1 MNVKKRIL
9 VAALALTGCATA
21 LPGLAVTIAGPGT
34 AVNTPEQAASVVNAV
49 VTSIDVQRG
58 VLKDELPA
66 SVAQADGVYVYSA
79 GLGWDAAQVFGGRAR
94 CIGELDALVAAVC
107 AEARPGDHVLVM
119 SNGGFGGIHDKLLA
133 RLAKGRDAEAA
144 A

>member
-58 VLKDELPA
+58 VLVA
-66 SVAQADGVYVYSA
+66 SGRTYRFDPGAVSFSDDRREPSAA
-79 GLGWDAAQVFGGRAR
+79 GLASLRAGSKVTLR
-94 CIGELDALVAAVC
+94 TVPANGQNRLLQII
-107 AEARPGDHVLVM
+107 ARD
-119 SNGGFGGIHDKLLA
+119 
-133 RLAKGRDAEAA
+133 
-144 A
+144 